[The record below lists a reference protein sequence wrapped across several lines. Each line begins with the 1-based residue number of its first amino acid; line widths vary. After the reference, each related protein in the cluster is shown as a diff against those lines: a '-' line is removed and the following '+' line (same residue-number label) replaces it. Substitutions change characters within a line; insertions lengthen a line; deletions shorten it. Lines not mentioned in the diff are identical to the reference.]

1 MKYIIG
7 IAVLMMTAC
16 SSVPDKA
23 YYQLPDVYQGAN
35 NKVVTT
41 TESAKQDQ
49 IWVQPIRLSDM
60 LVNTGIV
67 YQTSDINYTVANQH
81 LWINPLDQQLQ
92 QNLVVG
98 LAKEFPNRVVSTQPI
113 EDKLAKLTVNVNYFQ
128 GRYDGKVIIAGDWI
142 YTQGNKVIS
151 QPFSV
156 ALTQTEDGYP
166 ALVRT
171 LGEGWQNVVA
181 EIAKTIKSQY

>member
-1 MKYIIG
+1 M
-7 IAVLMMTAC
+7 
-16 SSVPDKA
+16 
-23 YYQLPDVYQGAN
+23 
-35 NKVVTT
+35 
-41 TESAKQDQ
+41 
-49 IWVQPIRLSDM
+49 
-60 LVNTGIV
+60 
-67 YQTSDINYTVANQH
+67 
-81 LWINPLDQQLQ
+81 
-92 QNLVVG
+92 
-98 LAKEFPNRVVSTQPI
+98 
-113 EDKLAKLTVNVNYFQ
+113 
-128 GRYDGKVIIAGDWI
+128 IIAGDWI

>member
-7 IAVLMMTAC
+7 IAVLMLTAC

-49 IWVQPIRLSDM
+49 IWIQPIRLSDM

-113 EDKLAKLTVNVNYFQ
+113 EDKLAKLTV
-128 GRYDGKVIIAGDWI
+128 KVIIAGDWI

-156 ALTQTEDGYP
+156 ALTQTQDGYP

>member
-7 IAVLMMTAC
+7 IAVLMLTAC

-49 IWVQPIRLSDM
+49 IWIQPIHLSDM

-81 LWINPLDQQLQ
+81 
-92 QNLVVG
+92 
-98 LAKEFPNRVVSTQPI
+98 
-113 EDKLAKLTVNVNYFQ
+113 
-128 GRYDGKVIIAGDWI
+128 
-142 YTQGNKVIS
+142 
-151 QPFSV
+151 
-156 ALTQTEDGYP
+156 
-166 ALVRT
+166 
-171 LGEGWQNVVA
+171 
-181 EIAKTIKSQY
+181 